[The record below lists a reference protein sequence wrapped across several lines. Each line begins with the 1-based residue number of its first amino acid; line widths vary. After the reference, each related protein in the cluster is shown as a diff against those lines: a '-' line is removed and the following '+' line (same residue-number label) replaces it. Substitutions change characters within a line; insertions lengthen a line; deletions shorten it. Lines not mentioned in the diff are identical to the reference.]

1 MVSGTIIKGIG
12 GFYYVDT
19 GDNIY
24 ECRAR
29 GKFRKDNI
37 IPLVGDIVDIEV
49 DERTKQGYI
58 INIHERKNQLIRPM
72 VANVDQVVIVFA
84 IKKPDIDMS
93 LLQKFLVYAEYIGL
107 KILVCLNKVDLDQE
121 NEAEPI
127 IKMLSSVPYDYI
139 CTSILENKGINELRD
154 KLKEH
159 VSVFAGP
166 SGVGK
171 SSLLNAV
178 NPGLYLK
185 TGEISRKTERGTHTT
200 RHAELLKLSS
210 GGMVVDT
217 PGFTSFDLKDI
228 EELELQY
235 LFPEFND
242 YMNCRYPSCKHYKEP
257 DCGVKQA
264 LEKGY
269 INPIRYEYYIQILCD
284 LMKNRRY

>member
-19 GDNIY
+19 GHNIY

-37 IPLVGDIVDIEV
+37 IPLVGDIVDVEV

-58 INIHERKNQLIRPM
+58 INIYERKNQLIRPM

-139 CTSILENKGINELRD
+139 CTSIMENIGIDELRD